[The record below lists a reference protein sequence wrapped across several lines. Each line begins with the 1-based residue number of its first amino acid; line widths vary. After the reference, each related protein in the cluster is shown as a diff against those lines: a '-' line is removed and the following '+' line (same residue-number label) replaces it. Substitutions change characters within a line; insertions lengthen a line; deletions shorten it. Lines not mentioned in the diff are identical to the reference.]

1 MKVSIIYY
9 QTQLRPAA
17 CNWPEKGHIMTDTT
31 NARMVGLTRALV
43 RERAK
48 ELAHRPFLSLVDRV
62 EQAFITNVL
71 TGECGEFD
79 ILDVWLKVLRMHN
92 CAPVP
97 YEDPKQEWQHEP
109 YAAWRLEAQRVMQ
122 RLEDLAAGRPV
133 AEDTYVQ
140 YPRSDEEST
149 ANKRHLDALLSHAAD
164 MLSYVYGSVHAYDGE
179 DLLSRVEHDVRF
191 HLQHH
196 YSEQWFDDTYALGY
210 SMMDNPGPGTSP
222 FGSKKGQVAMMRSMA
237 QAILDA
243 VEIIDNEYATES
255 VRTAYG
261 HTVKLFWPML
271 KGAVLYAVEDMNS
284 PVQILNENDEVIS
297 LIEQALRDGLR
308 LSVDLRHD
316 LELVTHNSSPDGVRT
331 YGTPTA
337 DLIERFKTRVTK
349 EQRARSTILL

>member
-1 MKVSIIYY
+1 
-9 QTQLRPAA
+9 
-17 CNWPEKGHIMTDTT
+17 MTDTT

-62 EQAFITNVL
+62 EQAFITDVL

-196 YSEQWFDDTYALGY
+196 YSEQWFDDLYALGY
-210 SMMDNPGPGTSP
+210 SMMDNPGHGISP
-222 FGSKKGQVAMMRSMA
+222 FSSMKGQNAMLRSMA

-243 VEIIDNEYATES
+243 VEVLNNEYATEDT
-255 VRTAYG
+255 RTAYE
-261 HTVKLFWPML
+261 HTVALFWPML
-271 KGAVLYAVEDMNS
+271 KGAVLYATEDLNS
-284 PVQILNENDEVIS
+284 PARILDEDSEVVD
-297 LIEQALRDGLR
+297 LIDRALREGLMLSNDLSDDLGLR
-308 LSVDLRHD
+308 
-316 LELVTHNSSPDGVRT
+316 THGYSPDGCRA
-331 YGTPTA
+331 YGTPTRE
-337 DLIERFKTRVTK
+337 LIRDFKARIDK
-349 EQRARSTILL
+349 EQRQREQDKLMLLL